1 MNSQVLSDIWSKFAV
16 VFKGIGVV
24 FAAGAIF
31 FGVFKFVEQG
41 NRTAD
46 EVKSMKDTV
55 TIGLQNVN
63 SQLNRININVLSLQ
77 DKVENQSRNINI
89 LQKSYIDYVRKNT
102 KDTEELWNYLKD
114 FMDTEKKNG
123 NEPTVYVIRPV
134 STLHLNFR

>member
-1 MNSQVLSDIWSKFAV
+1 MNFQALSDIWSKFAV

-24 FAAGAIF
+24 FAAGVVF

-41 NRTAD
+41 NKTAQ
-46 EVKSMKDTV
+46 EVKSMKDTII
-55 TIGLQNVN
+55 IGFDKVN
-63 SQLNRININVLSLQ
+63 SQLGNININVLNLQ
-77 DKVENQSRNINI
+77 DQVGTQSRNINI

-134 STLHLNFR
+134 STSHLNSR